1 MIPGGKASSLNG
13 ILVFTKNSVQGVIG
27 VIREDREVMVGST
40 LLLVYVVL
48 ACLAPYITPYKP
60 SDTNPSEILQPPS
73 VRHWFGTDE
82 AGRDLFTLNIYS
94 IRTSLIVGVSS
105 AILIAIIGL
114 IVGLI
119 SGFYG
124 DLIDEIL
131 MQVANFLL
139 AMPSIVLMIAVGA
152 ILGPGMLS
160 VIIIIGVV
168 NWSPIARVVRSMVL
182 SLKEWMYIQAS
193 KALGA
198 SSLWIIRKHILPAI
212 TPVVIANTV
221 LSVSTAIFSHA
232 ALVFMGVGNIGDW
245 SWGLIL
251 YNAYI
256 SGSLTN
262 GAWWYFV
269 PPGVMLVALAYA
281 IMSIGYGLEKI
292 LNPRASQLKTIN

>member
-1 MIPGGKASSLNG
+1 MIPGEKTNSPNS
-13 ILVFTKNSVQGVIG
+13 ILVFTKNSMQGVIG
-27 VIREDREVMVGST
+27 IMRENREVMVGST
-40 LLLVYVVL
+40 LLLVYVIL

-73 VRHWFGTDE
+73 MRHWFGTDE
-82 AGRDLFTLNIYS
+82 VGRDLFTLNIYS

-124 DLIDEIL
+124 GLIDEIL
-131 MQVANFLL
+131 MQIVNFLL
-139 AMPSIVLMIAVGA
+139 AMPSIVLMIVVGA

-160 VIIIIGVV
+160 VIIIIGLV

-182 SLKEWMYIQAS
+182 SLKEWTYIQAS

-256 SGSLTN
+256 SGSLTS
-262 GAWWYFV
+262 GAWWYFI
-269 PPGVMLVALAYA
+269 PPGIMLVALAYA

-292 LNPRASQLKTIN
+292 LNPRASQLKTIS